1 MLFEFLLIFLF
12 CFVELEKKL
21 KNNEQQMQKQRL
33 ELDEL
38 KENITVVRDEI
49 REQVRKYSN
58 CV

>member
-1 MLFEFLLIFLF
+1 MGF
-12 CFVELEKKL
+12 FVGLEKKL

-38 KENITVVRDEI
+38 KENVTVVRDEI

-58 CV
+58 CL